1 MKRGGFVCQ
10 GNHHSSLH
18 EERDQKP
25 EENQLYTLS
34 NDCIMSLIQVEVK
47 GQQIWGI
54 LDAGSTKYYISTKAV

>member
-34 NDCIMSLIQVEVK
+34 NDCIMSLIPVEVK
-47 GQQIWGI
+47 GNSYGE
-54 LDAGSTKYYISTKAV
+54 Y